1 MKQKQSPNWTVIGLV
16 ALLVAIVL
24 LRTIPPEGA
33 QKFIWLMIGAAMGF
47 ALYFFTVR
55 VLVARLRDNSP
66 DSECLVSARAIPP
79 LFFYLSASLL
89 GVGLVIVILYY
100 THDYNESSKDLL
112 TGLGLACFIVGT
124 IAVFLGAFQLK
135 IAGHTIEY
143 WSLER
148 GYQSLTHD
156 DIERARIR
164 IGRSSKPGI
173 RLEILARGA
182 DKKPIFVAL
191 KAFKVADM
199 DRVFGWL
206 GQKFEDPGKLTVI
219 KDSE

>member
-1 MKQKQSPNWTVIGLV
+1 MKQKQSQNWAVVGLV
-16 ALLVAIVL
+16 ALLAAVVL
-24 LRTIPPEGA
+24 LRTVPSEGA
-33 QKFIWLMIGAAMGF
+33 QNIIWLSIGAAMIF
-47 ALYFFTVR
+47 AVCFCTAR
-55 VLVARLRDNSP
+55 ILVARLRDNAP
-66 DSECLVSARAIPP
+66 DSGCLVSARALPP

-89 GVGLVIVILYY
+89 GVGLVIVIFYY
-100 THDYNESSKDLL
+100 THDYSEANKDLL

-135 IAGHTIEY
+135 ITGHTIEY

-148 GYQSLTHD
+148 GYQSLSHD

-173 RLEILARGA
+173 RLEILPRGA
-182 DKKPIFVAL
+182 GKKPIFVAL

-199 DRVFGWL
+199 DRVFDWL
-206 GQKFEDPGKLTVI
+206 GPKLEDPGKLTVV
-219 KDSE
+219 KQNE